1 MSSLLKGFDNMARD
15 RVFINS
21 EYRTMVDQ
29 MKDTDI
35 LGFSMVENKD
45 SFMLAVAMGLDNPTD
60 VKNKDGWFLTKN
72 IKTDD
77 KALMAAVLLG
87 MASDD
92 ADVDAYS
99 DLDKAI
105 DLCEKCAETGFY
117 QLKNKIIESDYD
129 VEIFEGQL
137 LKGLDV
143 LYEVNVENNLD

>member
-1 MSSLLKGFDNMARD
+1 MARD

>member
-1 MSSLLKGFDNMARD
+1 MARD

-92 ADVDAYS
+92 ADVDAFS

-117 QLKNKIIESDYD
+117 QLKKKKDESDYD
-129 VEIFEGQL
+129 IEIFERQL
-137 LKGLDV
+137 LKELDN
-143 LYEVNVENNLD
+143 LYEANVENNLD

>member
-1 MSSLLKGFDNMARD
+1 MARD
-15 RVFINS
+15 RVFINGD
-21 EYRTMVDQ
+21 YRTMVDQ

-45 SFMLAVAMGLDNPTD
+45 SFMLAVAMGIENPIE

-87 MASDD
+87 TADNDS
-92 ADVDAYS
+92 DVDAFS

-117 QLKNKIIESDYD
+117 QLKKKKDEADYD
-129 VEIFEGQL
+129 ADVMERQL
-137 LKGLDV
+137 LKELDQ
-143 LYEVNVENNLD
+143 LYLANVEGKSEL

>member
-1 MSSLLKGFDNMARD
+1 MSSLLKEFKNMARD

-21 EYRTMVDQ
+21 DYRTMVDQ

-45 SFMLAVAMGLDNPTD
+45 SFMLAVAMGIDNPIE

-87 MASDD
+87 TASGDT
-92 ADVDAYS
+92 DVDEYS

-105 DLCEKCAETGFY
+105 DLCERCAESGFY
-117 QLKNKIIESDYD
+117 QLRKKKDEADYD
-129 VEIFEGQL
+129 EEELERQL
-137 LKGLDV
+137 LTELDK
-143 LYEVNVENNLD
+143 LYEVNVEEN